1 MTDNTPTPGEFYLMM
16 PDLKYKYSG
25 AVFAN
30 ADALKTP
37 PRVIVKP
44 QGGGIPPLKE
54 KPIIQIA
61 KSGTLPPDL
70 EGGYSG
76 YWLISERLQ
85 RVFAD
90 VDPEG
95 FAFAECDVR
104 MPDGSKGPAYYLC
117 DVVRTIDALDEEN
130 SQLKIEIDDEF
141 VNGKFY
147 NIVGGESLAFRK
159 KAIGQGH
166 IFLTPYSGSSSPFCD
181 RTLFDAVHDAGIR
194 TGKKTDGI
202 WFIDAATSEYV

>member
-1 MTDNTPTPGEFYLMM
+1 MTDNKPTPGEFYLMM
-16 PDLKYKYSG
+16 PDLQHKYSG

-37 PRVIVKP
+37 PRIIVKP
-44 QGGGIPPLKE
+44 VGGGFPPFRE
-54 KPIIQIA
+54 KPVIQLN
-61 KSGTLPPDL
+61 KKGTLPPDL

-85 RVFAD
+85 QVFAS
-90 VDPEG
+90 VDPDG
-95 FAFAECDVR
+95 FAFAECDVW
-104 MPDGSKGPAYYLC
+104 MPDGSKAPTYYLC

-130 SQLKIEIDDEF
+130 SQLQIEIDDEF

-147 NIVGGESLAFRK
+147 HIVGGERLAFNK
-159 KAIGQGH
+159 NAIGDAH
-166 IFLTPYSGSSSPFCD
+166 VFLTPYSGSNSPFCD
-181 RTLFDAVHDAGIR
+181 RVLFDAVHDAGIR
-194 TGKKTDGI
+194 PGKNNGI